1 MDKRNKAKILKKR
14 MYHICLGIAKVLVS
28 NKINEEKLSLAHAA
42 AHTTSH
48 HEK

>member
-1 MDKRNKAKILKKR
+1 

-28 NKINEEKLSLAHAA
+28 NKINEGKLSLAHAT
-42 AHTTSH
+42 AHATSY